1 MVKKSN
7 SQQIWIE
14 AKRKYHLSEKTIQ
27 MAKNLVLNP
36 QIGSIANHMST
47 DNYNY
52 RSPTI
57 IITEF

>member
-14 AKRKYHLSEKTIQ
+14 AKRKYHLSETTIQ

-36 QIGSIANHMST
+36 QIGSIANHKQEICKES
-47 DNYNY
+47 
-52 RSPTI
+52 SL
-57 IITEF
+57 